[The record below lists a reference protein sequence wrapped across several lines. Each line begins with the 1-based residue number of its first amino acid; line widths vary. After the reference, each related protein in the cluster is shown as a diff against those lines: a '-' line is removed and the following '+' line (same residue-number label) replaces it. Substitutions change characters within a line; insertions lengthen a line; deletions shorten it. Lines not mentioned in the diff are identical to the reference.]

1 MELIDYEKLT
11 KQEKLNIVAKTRD
24 EELIHFAFYDD
35 DLEIKMELCQNELLP
50 LGKLKR
56 YTNDREYDLRQKAIE
71 VYERR
76 LVY

>member
-1 MELIDYEKLT
+1 MELLNYEQLT
-11 KQEKLNIVAKTRD
+11 KQEKLNIVATTRD
-24 EELIHFAFYDD
+24 EEVIHFAFYDD
-35 DLEIKMELCQNELLP
+35 DLDIKMELCQNELLP

-56 YTNDREYDLRQKAIE
+56 YTNDREYILRQKAIE